1 MPQKRT
7 KSHASKA
14 LPERRIPGWLWLLT
28 GIVLGG
34 FAMFLVHLSE
44 LKRKGF
50 DPELSTTQSNKEAR
64 ATTKSDSAATDAGAP
79 EEPENKLIFE
89 FYDRLKDQQ
98 VTVPEYEK
106 PDPSTQK
113 ATHHHFLQVASF
125 RRLEDADKARAKL
138 ILLNMS
144 ADIEE
149 STLQSGATAY
159 RVIVGPYTNKSKLA
173 KARQTL
179 VSNGFEFLTLKRKI

>member
-7 KSHASKA
+7 RAKSHASKT
-14 LPERRIPGWLWLLT
+14 LPERQLPGWLWLLT
-28 GIVLGG
+28 GMILGG
-34 FAMFLVHLSE
+34 FIMFLVHLGE
-44 LKRKGF
+44 LKRKGIGAGQLKESV
-50 DPELSTTQSNKEAR
+50 ELSDNKSES
-64 ATTKSDSAATDAGAP
+64 TETKDQDKSKS
-79 EEPENKLIFE
+79 ELVFE

-98 VTVPEYEK
+98 VTVPEYER
-106 PDPSTQK
+106 PDPSNQN
-113 ATHHHFLQVASF
+113 ASHHYFLQVASF
-125 RRLEDADKARAKL
+125 RRHEDADKARAKL

-144 ADIEE
+144 PDIEE
-149 STLQSGATAY
+149 STLQSGAAVY